1 LIKHFNNASSKTK
14 VLLVSTRTCYEG
26 IKNFV
31 ASRVIFLEVMWN
43 PSVKKQAINYAYRQ
57 ARVRENCLHLPLQ
70 ERAIVKVDVLL
81 QKHKW

>member
-1 LIKHFNNASSKTK
+1 
-14 VLLVSTRTCYEG
+14 
-26 IKNFV
+26 
-31 ASRVIFLEVMWN
+31 MWN